1 VVFAVNPAK
10 IDSHQDFCQKNQIEF
25 PLISD
30 EGQVIR
36 KLYGIKSIFGLV
48 QKRTVMLIDSEG
60 IIRWVK
66 TGMPTTE
73 EIVEQIQAFHNL
85 KL

>member
-10 IDSHQDFCQKNQIEF
+10 INSHQDFCQKNQIEF

-36 KLYGIKSIFGLV
+36 KLYGIKSLFGLV
-48 QKRTVMLIDSEG
+48 QKRTVVLIDFNG
-60 IIRWVK
+60 IVRWVN

-73 EIVEQIQAFHNL
+73 EIVEQIQAANNQ
-85 KL
+85 